1 MANTMNVR
9 NFILEEGSSTLDS
22 SSLPVQAA
30 KTYRYEVEEN
40 GPDFVIHKFQTV
52 NGKETLLRSLVCI
65 PTKGQ
70 VYFLKGKNPQKPT
83 ARSLAGWF
91 KDWPDPQGHIRAGWI
106 RQVPSETALAEL
118 FLACM
123 QDEEALSWIRRGMA
137 LFAPD
142 MDRGCRTRH
151 VNACSFKVDPA
162 LVRAVFE
169 VVQQYAGRERAA
181 TFFFNTC
188 IFGRLPLHLE
198 GNPEPEE
205 VKAVSWLAADSLFF
219 CAILYTL
226 YGKEKMQTFIRAGI
240 ENPNLEKNTMAP
252 GPEALFFLL
261 KEVCTP
267 DVNGTRN
274 PYYTQNRLARELSG
288 SSYGNVSDMIA
299 DMSELEACLRGC
311 GITAKHSRGCGFDAL
326 LEYVYYER
334 IRQGYADDPWH
345 FWQEWIDTLDM
356 QKLVKGRIYDKY
368 PKNLA
373 GDHRLL
379 SWKTRLLQQEID
391 EKIFQQQV
399 ERTSSNAWKQK
410 GWLIAPPTCKD
421 DILEE
426 ARQQSNCLASYVK
439 AFQKGASDIYFMR
452 RAEDPEK
459 SVVTIEVRGGSLN
472 QALGACN
479 RRATNEEMGVVL
491 EWCQK
496 FGIHVPPHFDR
507 GHVAAAPM

>member
-1 MANTMNVR
+1 MANTMNVKD
-9 NFILEEGSSTLDS
+9 FILDTNGGSTLAS
-22 SSLPVQAA
+22 SSVPVQAA
-30 KTYRYEVEEN
+30 KTFRYEVEDN

-52 NGKETLLRSLVCI
+52 NGRETQLRSLVCI

-70 VYFLKGKNPQKPT
+70 VYFLKGKNPQTPT

-91 KDWPDPQGHIRAGWI
+91 KDWPDPRGHIRAGWI
-106 RQVPSETALAEL
+106 RQVPSETGLAEL

-123 QDEEALSWIRRGMA
+123 QDEEALGWIRRGMA

-142 MDRGCRTRH
+142 LDRGCRIRHANTR
-151 VNACSFKVDPA
+151 SFKIDPP
-162 LVRAVFE
+162 LLRAVFE
-169 VVQQYAGRERAA
+169 VVQQYAGREKAA
-181 TFFFNTC
+181 SFFFNTC
-188 IFGRLPLHLE
+188 IFGRWPLHLE
-198 GNPEPEE
+198 GTPEE
-205 VKAVSWLAADSLFF
+205 VKPVDCLDMDSLFF
-219 CAILYTL
+219 CAVLYTL

-240 ENPNLEKNTMAP
+240 ENPNLERNTMAP
-252 GPEALFFLL
+252 GPERLFFLL

-267 DVNGTRN
+267 EPKDARNFHYTHSMMVN
-274 PYYTQNRLARELSG
+274 ELLDSP
-288 SSYGNVSDMIA
+288 YGNMSDMIA
-299 DMSELEACLRGC
+299 DMSGLEACLQGC
-311 GITAKHSRGCGFDAL
+311 GITAKHARGCAFEAL

-334 IRQGYADDPWH
+334 IRQGYADDPGH
-345 FWQEWIDTLDM
+345 FWQEWIDTLAM

-379 SWKTRLLQQEID
+379 SWKTRLLHQEID

-399 ERTSSNAWKQK
+399 ERTSGNAWKQK
-410 GWLIAPPTCKD
+410 GWIIAPPTCKD

-452 RAEDPEK
+452 RAEDPER

-479 RRATNEEMGVVL
+479 RRATSEEMGIVL